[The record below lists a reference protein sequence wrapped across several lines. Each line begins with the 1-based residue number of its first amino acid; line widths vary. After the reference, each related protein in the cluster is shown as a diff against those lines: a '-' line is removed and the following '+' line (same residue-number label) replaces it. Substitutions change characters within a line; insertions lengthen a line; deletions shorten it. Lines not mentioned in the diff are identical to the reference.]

1 MEVIRVEDVTKSYFM
16 DGEEIRALR
25 KVNFSLDAGDI
36 TVILGPSGSG
46 KSTLLTLLGGL
57 GKPSEG
63 KVWCRGKSLYDLGN
77 EELARWRNKIFG
89 FVFQFHYLMPEL
101 TALENIM
108 LAGHIARK
116 SSEECEARA
125 RKLLSHVG
133 LANRASHKP
142 GELSGGEQQR
152 VAVCRAL
159 MNEPEI
165 ILADEPTGN
174 LDLKTAEGI
183 HDALWEICQKE
194 GRTLIVV
201 THYEPLAKRADHI
214 LSLSDGQVVKRKN

>member
-1 MEVIRVEDVTKSYFM
+1 
-16 DGEEIRALR
+16 
-25 KVNFSLDAGDI
+25 LDAGDI

-57 GKPSEG
+57 SRPSEG
-63 KVWCRGKSLYDLGN
+63 RVFYKDKSLYDLPGR
-77 EELARWRNKIFG
+77 ELSDLRNKSFG

-101 TALENIM
+101 TALENVI
-108 LAGHIARK
+108 LPGQIARREF
-116 SSEECEARA
+116 EECQARA
-125 RKLLSHVG
+125 VKLLAHVG
-133 LANRASHKP
+133 LEERLNHKP

-152 VAVCRAL
+152 VALCRAL

-174 LDLKTAEGI
+174 LDSKTAEGI
-183 HDALWEICQKE
+183 HDVLWDLCQKE

-214 LSLSDGQVVKRKN
+214 LTLNAGQVVKKRS

>member
-1 MEVIRVEDVTKSYFM
+1 MEILKVENATKTYHM
-16 DGEEIRALR
+16 DGDDVKALQD
-25 KVNFSLDAGDI
+25 VNFSLDAGDI

-57 GKPSEG
+57 SRPSEG
-63 KVWCRGKSLYDLGN
+63 AVRCKGKSLYDMPGA
-77 EELARWRNKIFG
+77 ELSAFRNQVFG

-101 TALENIM
+101 TALENVI
-108 LAGHIARK
+108 LPGLIARR
-116 SSEECEARA
+116 EFEDCRVRA
-125 RKLLSHVG
+125 EKLLNHVG
-133 LANRASHKP
+133 LSSRVGHKP

-174 LDLKTAEGI
+174 LDAKTAEGI
-183 HDALWEICQKE
+183 HDVLWEICQKE

-201 THYEPLAKRADHI
+201 THHEPLAKRADHI
-214 LSLSDGQVVKRKN
+214 LTLNTGRVTKKKS

>member
-16 DGEEIRALR
+16 DAEEIRALR

-63 KVWCRGKSLYDLGN
+63 RVWCRGKSLYELPP
-77 EELARWRNKIFG
+77 EELSRWRNKIFG

-108 LAGHIARK
+108 LAGRISRK
-116 SSEECEARA
+116 PMEECEVRA
-125 RKLLSHVG
+125 RTLLAHVG
-133 LANRASHKP
+133 LSSRASHKP

-183 HDALWEICQKE
+183 HDVLWEICQKE

-214 LSLSDGQVVKRKN
+214 LSLNNGQVVKKRS

>member
-1 MEVIRVEDVTKSYFM
+1 MEILRVEKANKTYHMEGDQV
-16 DGEEIRALR
+16 RALQE
-25 KVNFSLDAGDI
+25 VDFTLDAGDI

-57 GKPSEG
+57 SRPSEG
-63 KVWCRGKSLYDLGN
+63 RVYCKGKSLYDMSAA
-77 EELARWRNKIFG
+77 ELSAFRNQIFG

-101 TALENIM
+101 TALENVI
-108 LAGHIARK
+108 LPGQIARREF
-116 SSEECEARA
+116 EECRARA
-125 RKLLSHVG
+125 EKLLSHVG
-133 LANRASHKP
+133 LKDRIHHKP

-174 LDLKTAEGI
+174 LDSKTAEGI
-183 HDALWEICQKE
+183 HDVLWELCQKE

-201 THYEPLAKRADHI
+201 THHEPLAKRADHI
-214 LSLSDGQVVKRKN
+214 LSLNAGRVTKKRT

>member
-16 DGEEIRALR
+16 DAEEIRALR

-63 KVWCRGKSLYDLGN
+63 KVWCRGKSLYDLSN
-77 EELARWRNKIFG
+77 SELALWRNKIFG

-108 LAGHIARK
+108 LAGRISRK
-116 SSEECEARA
+116 PIEECEARA
-125 RKLLSHVG
+125 QKLLAHVK
-133 LANRASHKP
+133 LSSRAQHKP

-183 HDALWEICQKE
+183 HDVLWEICQKE

-214 LSLSDGQVVKRKN
+214 LSLNDGQVVKKRT